1 MPRDNE
7 FAGKRA
13 LITGGTKGIGEAI
26 VRCLRATGATVF
38 TTARSAP
45 AVLAEADLFLAT
57 DLSTAEGA
65 AALAARALERL
76 GGIDILVNNV
86 GGSSAPSGGYA
97 ALTDDHWR
105 DTINANL
112 FAAVRL
118 DRALLPVMLA
128 QGSGVIVHISSI
140 QRRMP
145 LYEATLAYAA
155 AKAALSTYSKGL
167 SNEVGPNGIRVL
179 SVAPGFIETDA
190 AAGLIDR
197 LALKAGTNRAGARQ
211 ALMDSLG
218 GIPIG
223 RPGRPEEVADL
234 VSFLASDRAASITGA
249 EYVIDGGTLPT
260 L

>member
-1 MPRDNE
+1 
-7 FAGKRA
+7 
-13 LITGGTKGIGEAI
+13 
-26 VRCLRATGATVF
+26 
-38 TTARSAP
+38 
-45 AVLAEADLFLAT
+45 
-57 DLSTAEGA
+57 
-65 AALAARALERL
+65 
-76 GGIDILVNNV
+76 
-86 GGSSAPSGGYA
+86 
-97 ALTDDHWR
+97 
-105 DTINANL
+105 
-112 FAAVRL
+112 
-118 DRALLPVMLA
+118 MLA

-218 GIPIG
+218 AFPSVVRAVPKRLLTSSRSSLLIAP
-223 RPGRPEEVADL
+223 RP
-234 VSFLASDRAASITGA
+234 SRAPST
-249 EYVIDGGTLPT
+249 
-260 L
+260 